1 VPVVIEPD
9 KTTILHLERERAWK
23 ESSVIRSS
31 DLVRLPNGQP
41 IGFRAQ
47 HVNSLKGQLA
57 AVAQSKQ

>member
-1 VPVVIEPD
+1 
-9 KTTILHLERERAWK
+9 LHLEKEKDWQ

-47 HVNSLKGQLA
+47 QAESLKGQMA
-57 AVAQSKQ
+57 AVAQFN